1 MAEDRLR
8 LGVIGANA
16 SQGWAPRAH
25 LPALLAL
32 PEIELA
38 AVCTAHESTA
48 RESAEMFGARMAFHD
63 HREML
68 DRKDIDAVAV
78 LVRVPKHHGLTMDA
92 LAAGKHV
99 FTEWPLGAD
108 LAEAEEMAALARA
121 RGVRT
126 MVGLQARC
134 SPALLRM
141 RELIDEGY
149 VGEVLAGHMARFSAG
164 VLTRTS
170 DRTWQSDRALGATN
184 LSIMFGHSI
193 DALAMCLGE
202 PNDVSAIVSTQVTQ
216 WLESDTGRMVDVT
229 NPDNILINGTLTS
242 GAVMSAHIAAIPWHD
257 DGFRLQVYGRE
268 GTIVATGPENPQIG
282 RVRLSGGRKDDSG
295 LEELPIPERL
305 TWVPN
310 AVPEGPA
317 FNVAQMWRRFAESIR
332 TGEPA
337 EPDFDSAVKRHRVLE
352 AVQRA
357 SDTGVRQSVA

>member
-1 MAEDRLR
+1 VGL
-8 LGVIGANA
+8 IGANV

-25 LPALLAL
+25 VPAILAL

-48 RESAEMFGARMAFHD
+48 REAAEKFGARMAFHD

-68 DRKDIDAVAV
+68 ERDDIDAVAV
-78 LVRVPKHHGLTMDA
+78 LVRVPKHHRLTMDA

-99 FTEWPLGAD
+99 FTEWPLGAT
-108 LAEAEEMAALARA
+108 LAEAEEMAGLARA

-134 SPALLRM
+134 APAWLRL
-141 RELIDEGY
+141 RELVREGY
-149 VGEVLAGHMARFSAG
+149 VGELLACHMARFSAG

-170 DRTWQSDRALGATN
+170 GRTWQGDRTLGATN

-202 PNDVSAIVSTQVTQ
+202 LAEVSALVRTQVPQ

-229 NPDNILINGTLTS
+229 NPDNMLLDGTLEG
-242 GAVMSAHIAAIPWHD
+242 GAVVSAHVAAIPWHD

-282 RVRLSGGRKDDSG
+282 RVRLSGGRKGDPG

-305 TWVPN
+305 TWVPE

-317 FNVAQMWRRFAESIR
+317 FNVAQMWSRFAESIR
-332 TGEPA
+332 TGERA
-337 EPDFDSAVKRHRVLE
+337 EPDFDTAVTRHQLLE

-357 SDTGVRQSVA
+357 SDTGQRQDLR